1 MNNVNKYFTPE
12 NSHKVFLCHINDEDN
27 TKVVELQCYYDTT
40 TKTVDAYNFEGY
52 QDTENYIDRIID
64 VIEEVVHEYEDEDS
78 RLSPEEIEERNSM
91 LVQENVYEYDSNVQL
106 KRLIKLLDD
115 PIVEGDDNS
124 EYGLVYHYGEYDD
137 FSCYGDGY
145 TWYAKIIDSAVIK
158 EKQIDK

>member
-1 MNNVNKYFTPE
+1 MSNVDKYFTQE

-27 TKVVELQCYYDTT
+27 AKVIELQCYYDIDY
-40 TKTVDAYNFEGY
+40 KTVEAYSFEED
-52 QDTENYIDRIID
+52 QDTDNYIDKIID
-64 VIEEVVHEYEDEDS
+64 VIEEVVHEYEDS
-78 RLSPEEIEERNSM
+78 RLTPEEIEERNSM
-91 LVQENVYEYDSNVQL
+91 LVQENVYSYNTNAQL
-106 KRLIKLLDD
+106 NRLIKLLDD